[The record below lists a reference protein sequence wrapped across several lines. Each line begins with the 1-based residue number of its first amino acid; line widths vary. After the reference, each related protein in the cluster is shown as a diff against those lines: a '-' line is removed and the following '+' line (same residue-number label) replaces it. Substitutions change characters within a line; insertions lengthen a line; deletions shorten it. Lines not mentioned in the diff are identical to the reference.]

1 MLVTEAAQNL
11 ALRLMFILGMFVG
24 AAFCM
29 VSIWLLVAVIIVSF
43 VVVLRKG
50 ADRGAFIKLF
60 RRDAQDTI

>member
-1 MLVTEAAQNL
+1 
-11 ALRLMFILGMFVG
+11 LMFILGMFVG
-24 AAFCM
+24 AACCM